1 MMAKL
6 ETGNIGIGNIRT
18 MATFDKATFGNL
30 STIRVRFLRNPLVD
44 EAAFL

>member
-18 MATFDKATFGNL
+18 METFDKATFCNL
-30 STIRVRFLRNPLVD
+30 STIRV
-44 EAAFL
+44 